1 MSDSSIPN
9 SPMLDTCDN
18 TLCCKVC
25 DPKKKY
31 FNCICGQNWNTFEE
45 HLSELKQ
52 DHYGII
58 KNPLTISTM
67 TICANFNSH
76 VNLDKLAD
84 LYVSSIKYTPAAK
97 KTKKVEKKGSFY
109 NSLLMNMSIKYQN
122 LHSKNNK
129 KNKKIV
135 AVKFFPNGKI
145 QIAGCNTI
153 KSASYAI
160 RKSYKRLLSNDC
172 FLEENSKITESKIV
186 MINTDFKLK
195 YNLNQDALTEVLSQQ
210 TIDKNYNFL
219 QVVYQSSKYPGINAK
234 FIPDE
239 KLLEFAKFQLEH
251 GFKKKYSDIISI
263 LIFRPGSIIITGGN
277 KIVDYISAVKS
288 ITGIIN
294 TNKELVTVQY

>member
-1 MSDSSIPN
+1 MSDSSTPD
-9 SPMLDTCDN
+9 SPMLDINDN
-18 TLCCKVC
+18 RIYCKVC

-45 HLSELKQ
+45 HLYKLKL
-52 DHYGII
+52 DPYDIVE
-58 KNPLTISTM
+58 NPLTISTM
-67 TICANFNSH
+67 TICSNFNSH
-76 VNLDKLAD
+76 INLDKLAD
-84 LYVSSIKYTPAAK
+84 LYVSSIKYVPTAK

-109 NSLLMNMSIKYQN
+109 NSLLMNMTIKYQN
-122 LHSKNNK
+122 LSSKNK
-129 KNKKIV
+129 KNKNIV
-135 AVKFFPNGKI
+135 SVKFFPNGKI

-153 KSASYAI
+153 NSAAYAI

-172 FLEENSKITESKIV
+172 FLEDSKITESKIV
-186 MINTDFKLK
+186 MINTDFKIK
-195 YNLNQDALTEVLSQQ
+195 YNLNQAALTEILSQQ
-210 TIDKNYNFL
+210 AIDKNYNFL

-277 KIVDYISAVKS
+277 KIVDYISAVQS

-294 TNKELVTVQY
+294 ANKQLVTVPY